1 MHPAINLI
9 IYIILIILKKMD
21 LFKTLIE
28 LNNKIELEK
37 IAVEKYNYDSDDD
50 EEEKEFINET
60 RKKFVNNY
68 NKRNNRQFKIDKFKD
83 KK

>member
-1 MHPAINLI
+1 
-9 IYIILIILKKMD
+9 MD

-37 IAVEKYNYDSDDD
+37 IAVEKYKYDSDDD
-50 EEEKEFINET
+50 DEEKEFIKET

>member
-1 MHPAINLI
+1 
-9 IYIILIILKKMD
+9 MD

-28 LNNKIELEK
+28 LNNRIELEK
-37 IAVEKYNYDSDDD
+37 IATEKYNYDSDDD
-50 EEEKEFINET
+50 EEEKEFIKET

>member
-1 MHPAINLI
+1 
-9 IYIILIILKKMD
+9 MD

-37 IAVEKYNYDSDDD
+37 IATEKYNYDSDDD
-50 EEEKEFINET
+50 EEEKVFIKET
-60 RKKFVNNY
+60 RKKFVDNY
-68 NKRNNRQFKIDKFKD
+68 NKRNNRQYKIDKFKD

>member
-1 MHPAINLI
+1 
-9 IYIILIILKKMD
+9 MD
-21 LFKTLIE
+21 LFKRLIE
-28 LNNKIELEK
+28 LNNRIELEK
-37 IAVEKYNYDSDDD
+37 IAGKKYNYDSDDD
-50 EEEKEFINET
+50 EEEKEFIKDT

>member
-1 MHPAINLI
+1 
-9 IYIILIILKKMD
+9 MD

-37 IAVEKYNYDSDDD
+37 IAVEKYKYDSDDD
-50 EEEKEFINET
+50 EEEKEFVLET
-60 RKKFVNNY
+60 RKKFVNDY

>member
-1 MHPAINLI
+1 MYSAINLI
-9 IYIILIILKKMD
+9 LILIIILKKMD
-21 LFKTLIE
+21 LFKTIIE

-37 IAVEKYNYDSDDD
+37 IATEKYNYDSDDD
-50 EEEKEFINET
+50 DEEIKFVLEVRE
-60 RKKFVNNY
+60 KFVNKY

>member
-1 MHPAINLI
+1 
-9 IYIILIILKKMD
+9 MD

-37 IAVEKYNYDSDDD
+37 IATEKYNYDSDDD
-50 EEEKEFINET
+50 EEEKEFIKET

>member
-1 MHPAINLI
+1 
-9 IYIILIILKKMD
+9 MD

-37 IAVEKYNYDSDDD
+37 IATEKFNYDSDDD

>member
-1 MHPAINLI
+1 
-9 IYIILIILKKMD
+9 MD

-37 IAVEKYNYDSDDD
+37 IATGKYNYDSDDD
-50 EEEKEFINET
+50 EEEKEFVLET
-60 RKKFVNNY
+60 RNKFISKY

>member
-1 MHPAINLI
+1 
-9 IYIILIILKKMD
+9 MD

-28 LNNKIELEK
+28 LNNQIELEK
-37 IAVEKYNYDSDDD
+37 IASIKYNYDSDDD
-50 EEEKEFINET
+50 EEEKEFIKET
-60 RKKFVNNY
+60 RKKFVDNY

>member
-1 MHPAINLI
+1 
-9 IYIILIILKKMD
+9 MD

-60 RKKFVNNY
+60 RTKFINNY

>member
-1 MHPAINLI
+1 
-9 IYIILIILKKMD
+9 MD

-28 LNNKIELEK
+28 LNNRIELEK
-37 IAVEKYNYDSDDD
+37 IAGKKYNYDSDDD
-50 EEEKEFINET
+50 EEEKEFIKDT

>member
-1 MHPAINLI
+1 
-9 IYIILIILKKMD
+9 MD

-37 IAVEKYNYDSDDD
+37 IANEKYNYDSDDD
-50 EEEKEFINET
+50 EEERIFVRKTRDLFIS
-60 RKKFVNNY
+60 KY

>member
-9 IYIILIILKKMD
+9 LIILIIFKRMD

-28 LNNKIELEK
+28 LNNRIELEK
-37 IAVEKYNYDSDDD
+37 LASEKYNYDSDDD
-50 EEEKEFINET
+50 EEEKDFVEET
-60 RKKFVNNY
+60 RKKFIREY

>member
-1 MHPAINLI
+1 
-9 IYIILIILKKMD
+9 MD

-37 IAVEKYNYDSDDD
+37 IAEEKYKYDSDDD
-50 EEEKEFINET
+50 EEERIFVRKTRDLFIS
-60 RKKFVNNY
+60 KY

>member
-1 MHPAINLI
+1 
-9 IYIILIILKKMD
+9 MD

-28 LNNKIELEK
+28 LNNRIELEK
-37 IAVEKYNYDSDDD
+37 IATEKYNYDSDDD
-50 EEEKEFINET
+50 EEEKEFIKET
-60 RKKFVNNY
+60 RKKFVDNY

>member
-1 MHPAINLI
+1 
-9 IYIILIILKKMD
+9 MD

-37 IAVEKYNYDSDDD
+37 IATEKYNYDSDDD
-50 EEEKEFINET
+50 EEEKDFVEET
-60 RKKFVNNY
+60 RKKFIQGY

>member
-1 MHPAINLI
+1 
-9 IYIILIILKKMD
+9 MD

-37 IAVEKYNYDSDDD
+37 IATEKYNYDSDDD

-60 RKKFVNNY
+60 RNKFIREY